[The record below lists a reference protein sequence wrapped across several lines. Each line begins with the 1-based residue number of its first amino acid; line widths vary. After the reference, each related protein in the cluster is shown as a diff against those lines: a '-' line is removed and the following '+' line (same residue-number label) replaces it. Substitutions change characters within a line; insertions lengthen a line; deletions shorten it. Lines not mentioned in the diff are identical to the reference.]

1 MATNVIEKL
10 SLGSPIYVSDLKPNL
25 ICDIYVHLLIIII
38 IIITIINNNFFFMGN
53 LKRYAYPQIYLCDIY
68 VYIVFKLYWI

>member
-68 VYIVFKLYWI
+68 VYRVF

>member
-68 VYIVFKLYWI
+68 VYIVFNLY